1 MPSKDTPEV
10 EVCSRAELRAWLESN
25 HASSGPVWLVVYK
38 KHHEHYV
45 SWDDLVSELL
55 CFGWIDSLRHRV
67 DDDRS
72 RQYVSPRKPG
82 GNWSGINKRK
92 VALLEK
98 SGLMTDAGRAV
109 IERAKQDGSW
119 TYLDD
124 VEALVVPD
132 DLAAQLA
139 TDAEAQANFEAY
151 PRSAKMGFLYWIK
164 SAKTEAT
171 RTKRLD
177 GTLRAAQQDVR
188 VPGQAK

>member
-1 MPSKDTPEV
+1 VPAKDTPEV
-10 EVCSRAELRAWLESN
+10 VVRSRAELRAWLEAN
-25 HASSGPVWLVVYK
+25 HATSGPVWLVVYK
-38 KHHEHYV
+38 KHHEHYL

-55 CFGWIDSLRHRV
+55 CFGWIDSLKHRI

-92 VALLEK
+92 VAALEK

-124 VEALVVPD
+124 IEALAIPD
-132 DLAAQLA
+132 DLAALLA
-139 TDAEAQANFEAY
+139 TDAEARANFEAY
-151 PRSAKMGFLYWIK
+151 PRSVKMGFLSWLK
-164 SAKTEAT
+164 SARTDAT
-171 RTKRLD
+171 REKRLN